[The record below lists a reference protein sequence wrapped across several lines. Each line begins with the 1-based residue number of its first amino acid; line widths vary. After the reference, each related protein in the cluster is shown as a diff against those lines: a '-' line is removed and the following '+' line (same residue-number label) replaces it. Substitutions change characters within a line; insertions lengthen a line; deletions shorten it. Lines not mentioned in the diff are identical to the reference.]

1 MTEILC
7 RACRIAAVAGLL
19 TFASPAL
26 AQPSSTIASRPM
38 PAPAAK
44 MPKITVLC
52 LPPRGSKPVRCG
64 TATRATVL
72 KLRLE
77 RAATKPPRFLI
88 FRALGAVGNARVA
101 SVNLQPKW
109 FLDHAQQVKVPSQ
122 LCDGAAGQ
130 QFEIQILTADMNQA
144 ESASD
149 AHSIGFFQMRC

>member
-7 RACRIAAVAGLL
+7 RACRIASVAGLL
-19 TFASPAL
+19 TFAAPAL

-38 PAPAAK
+38 PAPAAN

-52 LPPRGSKPVRCG
+52 LPPGGSKPVRCG

-77 RAATKPPRFLI
+77 RVATKPPRFLI
-88 FRALGAVGNARVA
+88 FRAPGAAGSARVA

-109 FLDHAQQVKVPSQ
+109 FLDHAQVKVPPQ

-130 QFEIQILTADMNQA
+130 HFEIQILTSEMNQA

-149 AHSIGFFQMRC
+149 VHSIGFFQMRC